1 VPKSSRI
8 LLDATSG
15 NDHGSSI
22 WQWTHEIEHLAMDRS
37 SSIAV
42 QFATMIPETK
52 DEMQRALCAQTSRKA
67 LSLCVSLWLFII

>member
-1 VPKSSRI
+1 
-8 LLDATSG
+8 
-15 NDHGSSI
+15 
-22 WQWTHEIEHLAMDRS
+22 MDRS

-67 LSLCVSLWLFII
+67 LSLCLSLAIYNLAP

>member
-1 VPKSSRI
+1 
-8 LLDATSG
+8 
-15 NDHGSSI
+15 
-22 WQWTHEIEHLAMDRS
+22 MDRS

-67 LSLCVSLWLFII
+67 LSLCLSLAIYNLAPEIFLQSVCTLQCGAAHKACK